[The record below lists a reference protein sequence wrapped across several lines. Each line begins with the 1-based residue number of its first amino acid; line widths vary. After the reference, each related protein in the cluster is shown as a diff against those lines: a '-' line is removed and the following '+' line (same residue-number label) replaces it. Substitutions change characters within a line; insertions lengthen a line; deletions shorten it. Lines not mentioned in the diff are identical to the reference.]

1 MTYHM
6 SLAAAVAAGISL
18 TGAVQAQN
26 TDDNSV
32 CNDGYSVT
40 DVDDNGYVSPIE
52 MNAYAEKAI
61 GQMDADQSG
70 SVDKD
75 EYVNCN
81 NVLSGTQSASAD
93 RTERHLAALDLN
105 DDGSISLDEYMK
117 ASADTYENAKGG
129 DQTAATDAAHLI
141 FIPADAGQPDVTTMS
156 RNEYS
161 ARSGLMFVALDS
173 DQDNALTKEEFME
186 KAPPMVDISETLNR
200 EFDEM
205 DTDGSGD
212 LTTSELTAA
221 NQKRADE
228 AMENAEMQSDSGA
241 SDMGAPVVYYSY
253 PHTM

>member
-1 MTYHM
+1 MTYQM

-18 TGAVQAQN
+18 TGAAQAQN
-26 TDDNSV
+26 TDDSSV
-32 CNDGYSVT
+32 CNDGYSMT

-52 MNAYAEKAI
+52 MKAYTEKAM

-70 SVDKD
+70 TVDKD
-75 EYVNCN
+75 EFVNCN

-117 ASADTYENAKGG
+117 ASADTYNSAKDG
-129 DQTAATDAAHLI
+129 DKAAATDAANLI
-141 FIPADAGQPDVTTMS
+141 FIPADAEQSDVTTMS

-161 ARSGLMFVALDS
+161 ARSGLMFIALDT

-205 DTDGSGD
+205 DADGSGD
-212 LTTSELTAA
+212 LTTTEMIAA
-221 NQKRADE
+221 NQKRADD
-228 AMENAEMQSDSGA
+228 AMKNAEMDSDSGA
-241 SDMGAPVVYYSY
+241 SDKGAPVVYYSY